1 MKLNSRPDLNFI
13 ISTCILLAGLPLV
26 WLGRNYSGY
35 SDNQFAAFCMGSF
48 MVILGLFTLVV
59 REKRS
64 IELDEE
70 HKRIVIDIKRRFWK
84 CQHIV
89 IPFNQITNFTI
100 LRQGKSSNFSVYYD
114 LGVVL
119 RNGKTIYL
127 FGGSAFDGRM
137 SEQFIEN
144 LKMQFEQAVSL

>member
-1 MKLNSRPDLNFI
+1 
-13 ISTCILLAGLPLV
+13 
-26 WLGRNYSGY
+26 
-35 SDNQFAAFCMGSF
+35 